1 MARGGGLS
9 VPKGLSVG
17 SESLDFLCF
26 AGYVLYDCLCWC
38 MQEKKKDEKWDPLTH
53 KKEQEK
59 IVIQEKEISAFTVIF
74 F

>member
-1 MARGGGLS
+1 
-9 VPKGLSVG
+9 
-17 SESLDFLCF
+17 
-26 AGYVLYDCLCWC
+26 

-74 F
+74 FLKFN